1 MLPMLALLLLPQS
14 SASDF
19 DALLRRHA
27 ASGWSGSVLVARAG
41 EPVFVGGYGFADL
54 EAGRANDGDTL
65 FEVASLTKSF
75 TAVAVVRLAQLEKL
89 ALDDALAVHVPGV
102 PAHSRAITLRHL
114 LSHTSGIPRMNA
126 RGSGEELTHAMLDYL
141 GDGPQRDPGARF
153 EYWNGG
159 YALLA
164 GVIEHA
170 SGKSYTEFLEA
181 ELLTPAG
188 MSASG
193 FTGDANLASERL
205 AVGQAREGR
214 DRRADEHPYGA
225 YDFRYKGMGG
235 LVTSAR
241 ELFAFDRALAAGL
254 LLDSEHLEELST
266 PVRDGYALGW
276 WIGRSADGSP
286 RWSHGGSVRGFT
298 CEFRRY
304 PEQDGCVAVLCN
316 TDDVKPWEVADG
328 LEQLLLGRGKPGKNE
343 PGLLPPEEEAACAGT
358 YACSAGRIVVR
369 AAPGVLWAGIEGAE
383 LLARLG
389 ADEKLAWKADPAEL
403 TLRAVAI
410 IDGIAHGDTELLR
423 TSMAR
428 RIPAS
433 WPDTMRA
440 SIWPAVLARHGPFRG
455 AFPLGARALAD
466 RLEVLVAVEHE
477 QRTNR
482 ALVAFSPAGLELL
495 DWNGPTF
502 LADGRLARLRRGTFE
517 LTLGGDPRRFE
528 FTLEKGTATEL
539 RLGSLELVR
548 E

>member
-1 MLPMLALLLLPQS
+1 MLALCLALLPQA
-14 SASDF
+14 SATDF
-19 DALLRRHA
+19 DVLLRRHA
-27 ASGWSGSVLVARAG
+27 AQGWSGSVLVARAG
-41 EPVFVGGYGFADL
+41 EPVFIGGYGFADI

-75 TAVAVVRLAQLEKL
+75 TAVAVMRLAQQKKL
-89 ALDDALAVHVPGV
+89 AIDDALAVHVSGV

-114 LSHTSGIPRMNA
+114 LSHTSGIPRMNS
-126 RGSGEELTHAMLDYL
+126 RGTGEELTHAMLAYL
-141 GDGPQRDPGARF
+141 GEGPEHDPGARF

-170 SGKSYTEFLEA
+170 SGVGYTEFLES
-181 ELLTPAG
+181 ELFTPAG
-188 MSASG
+188 MGASG
-193 FTGDANLASERL
+193 FTGDANLAAQHI
-205 AVGQAREGR
+205 AVGHAHEGR

-254 LLDSEHLEELST
+254 LLDSKHTKELLT
-266 PVRDGYALGW
+266 PVRDDYALGW
-276 WIGRSADGSP
+276 WIGHAADGSP

-298 CEFRRY
+298 CEFRRF
-304 PEQDGCVAVLCN
+304 PELDGCIAVLCN
-316 TDDVKPWEVADG
+316 TDDVKPWELADG
-328 LEQLLLGRGKPGKNE
+328 LEELLLGRGRSAKSE
-343 PGLLPPEEEAACAGT
+343 PGVLPPEEEAACAGT
-358 YACSAGRIVVR
+358 YACSEGRIVVR
-369 AAPGVLWAGIEGAE
+369 AAPGVLWAGVEGAE
-383 LLARLG
+383 LLTRLG
-389 ADEKLAWKADPAEL
+389 ADEKLDWKTDPAEL
-403 TLRAVAI
+403 TSRAVKI

-440 SIWPAVLARHGPFRG
+440 SIWPEVLSRHGAFRG
-455 AFPLGARALAD
+455 VFPLGARAHGG

-482 ALVAFSPAGLELL
+482 ALVAFSAAGLELL

-502 LADGRLARLRRGTFE
+502 LADGRLVRQRRGTFE
-517 LTLGGDPRRFE
+517 LTLGGDPRRIE
-528 FTLEKGTATEL
+528 FTLAKGQASEL
-539 RLGSLELVR
+539 RLGNLKLAR